1 MNPATN
7 TASLPFHR
15 ILPTGAGGN
24 LGRRIRAQLHRR
36 VRIGRV
42 TDIVDP
48 GEPAAGKEVV
58 HASSNRVTGFYPVT
72 QVVETEMP
80 ARPAD
85 SSIPFERD
93 VPAGAHGVEPADPAQ
108 VRQGG
113 PFVPSGPMEDPR

>member
-15 ILPTGAGGN
+15 ILLTGAGGN
-24 LGRRIRAQLHRR
+24 LGRQIRAQLHRR
-36 VRIGRV
+36 VRIVRV

-48 GEPAAGKEVV
+48 GEPAAGEAVV
-58 HASSNRVTGFYPVT
+58 HASSNHVTGLYPVT
-72 QVVETEMP
+72 QVVEPEMP

-93 VPAGAHGVEPADPAQ
+93 VPAGAPDVEPADPAQ
-108 VRQGG
+108 VCQGG